1 MRSLALVA
9 LLSGT
14 ALADRTPKQQE
25 ADKLF
30 KEGRERLNAHDPKGA
45 CEKFELA
52 IAADPTAAGTMLN
65 LGLCYEQLGK
75 PHSAL
80 KWFRR
85 AQTKAS
91 ESGRLDSEEAAKQH
105 TADLANK
112 VPVISIV
119 FTGAPPSDTPRV
131 RVDDELVGADELAH
145 LEIDPGDHVIEVRA
159 AHRKLSR
166 GHIQIAPRDPK
177 VNEAVEVKVAL
188 EAGEATVVVDR
199 GRNQRLVA
207 YGLGVV
213 ALGAWTF
220 DFFYGVSKSKRY
232 HCAIDPL
239 PNDDCYNADKVDPVR
254 NNIAYAND
262 RVNDLKYKG
271 TAIFVV
277 GAAALATGI
286 YLFVSAPGKTSVESL
301 SGVSL
306 APVLAPDQV
315 GFAIAGGF

>member
-1 MRSLALVA
+1 MRRLALVA
-9 LLSGT
+9 LLASGT
-14 ALADRTPKQQE
+14 ALADRKQD

-30 KEGRERLNAHDPKGA
+30 KEGRALLNAHDPKGA

-85 AQTKAS
+85 AQTQAS
-91 ESGRLDSEEAAKQH
+91 ESGRLDSEEAAKEH

-112 VPVISIV
+112 VPVVSIV
-119 FTGAPPSDTPRV
+119 FTGAQPTDTPRV
-131 RVDDELVGADELAH
+131 RIDDEVVAELAH
-145 LEIDPGDHVIEVRA
+145 VEVDPGDHVIEVRA

-177 VNEAVEVKVAL
+177 RAEAVEIKVAL
-188 EAGEATVVVDR
+188 EEGEPEVIVDR
-199 GRNQRLVA
+199 GKRQRLVA

-220 DFFYGVSKSKRY
+220 DFFYGVSKSRRY
-232 HCAIDPL
+232 HCAIDPV
-239 PNDDCYNADKVDPVR
+239 PNPGDCNNDQMVNPVR
-254 NNIAYAND
+254 NNIPYAND

-271 TAIFVV
+271 TAIFV
-277 GAAALATGI
+277 GGALALAAGI
-286 YLFVSAPGKTSVESL
+286 YLFVSAPGKTSVESV
-301 SGVSL
+301 SGVSI
-306 APVLAPDQV
+306 APVVSPDQV